1 MAQPTQQ
8 VDKARRA
15 VRAFMAGLAGMD
27 EAKETLID
35 LGAPTFIEFLDEV
48 SDDDPPVPLYDISS
62 DDVIDALG
70 PNGALK
76 AINDV
81 LDANNGAHR
90 KALRKLL

>member
-8 VDKARRA
+8 VEKARQA
-15 VRAFMAGLAGMD
+15 VRAFMEGIVGMD

-35 LGAPTFIEFLDEV
+35 LGAPTFIEFLDETTG
-48 SDDDPPVPLYDISS
+48 DPPEPIYDISS

>member
-8 VDKARRA
+8 VEAARQA
-15 VRAFMAGLAGMD
+15 VRALMTGIAGMD
-27 EAKETLID
+27 EAQETLID
-35 LGAPTFIEFLDEV
+35 LGAPAFISFLDTPGV
-48 SDDDPPVPLYDISS
+48 YDISS
-62 DDVIDALG
+62 ADVIAALG

-76 AINDV
+76 AINDA

>member
-8 VDKARRA
+8 VEKARQA
-15 VRAFMAGLAGMD
+15 VRAFMEGIIGMD

-35 LGAPTFIEFLDEV
+35 LGAPTFIEFLDETAG
-48 SDDDPPVPLYDISS
+48 DPPEPIYDISS
-62 DDVIDALG
+62 ADVIAALG
-70 PNGALK
+70 PSGALK

>member
-1 MAQPTQQ
+1 MATPTQQ
-8 VDKARRA
+8 VEKARQA
-15 VRAFMAGLAGMD
+15 VRAFMAGLVGMD

-35 LGAPTFIEFLDEV
+35 LGAPAFIEFLNDTQGE
-48 SDDDPPVPLYDISS
+48 PPVPIYDISS